1 MDSQCFYIVRVGWWG
16 GGVVGWWGGGVV
28 GWWGGGV
35 VGWWGG
41 GGISIF
47 TNKTSMYDKRR
58 SYNNGYYCPLCPL

>member
-1 MDSQCFYIVRVGWWG
+1 MDSQRIYIVR
-16 GGVVGWWGGGVV
+16 
-28 GWWGGGV
+28 